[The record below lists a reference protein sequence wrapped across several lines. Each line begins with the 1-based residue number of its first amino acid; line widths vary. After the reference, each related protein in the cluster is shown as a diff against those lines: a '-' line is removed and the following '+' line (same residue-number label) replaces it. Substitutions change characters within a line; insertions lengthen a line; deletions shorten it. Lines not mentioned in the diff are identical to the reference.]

1 MRDRTDADRW
11 PVFVCLLA
19 GVDPLFTEDVL
30 GLDLAGSS
38 VSLHRTCFRITQ
50 QQRSVAGP
58 VLLPSSSIRTA
69 VGKAGLVV
77 GHWSGPVDQLER
89 SVGRERV
96 EPGSSV
102 SVISG

>member
-1 MRDRTDADRW
+1 M
-11 PVFVCLLA
+11 
-19 GVDPLFTEDVL
+19 
-30 GLDLAGSS
+30 
-38 VSLHRTCFRITQ
+38 
-50 QQRSVAGP
+50 
-58 VLLPSSSIRTA
+58 
-69 VGKAGLVV
+69 GKAGLVV